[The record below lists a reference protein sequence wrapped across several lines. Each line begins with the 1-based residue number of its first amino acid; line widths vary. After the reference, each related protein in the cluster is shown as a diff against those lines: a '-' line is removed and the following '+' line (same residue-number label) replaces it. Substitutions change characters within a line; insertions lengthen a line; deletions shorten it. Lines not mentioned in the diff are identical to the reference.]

1 MLWRCGSLAGWENE
15 AGEECS
21 INAMAPLFEVY
32 REAERADIKKEKK
45 TKVYRP
51 NENRA
56 SSMDMQEEIY
66 YLLVA
71 GAWLIHAAL
80 RRCYIWGRTRR

>member
-1 MLWRCGSLAGWENE
+1 VLWRCGSLVGWENE

-45 TKVYRP
+45 QRFIDP
-51 NENRA
+51 
-56 SSMDMQEEIY
+56 M
-66 YLLVA
+66 
-71 GAWLIHAAL
+71 
-80 RRCYIWGRTRR
+80 RTGPVPWICKKRSATFW